1 MGGGGHG
8 GGGLGLTLL
17 VLDELRVG
25 NLSVCFFFILVLFFF
40 PLFLPV
46 SRHEGRHLPAAT
58 QHR

>member
-1 MGGGGHG
+1 MV

-25 NLSVCFFFILVLFFF
+25 NPSVCFFFILVLFFF

-58 QHR
+58 HHR